1 MQVQVSLGRLGKF
14 LKDEEL
20 RNDAIDKTQNA
31 EYAVQMRDASLS
43 WEPSAKKPTL
53 RGMNLNVK
61 HGDHVAVCGAVGS
74 GKSTLLYSIMGEI
87 PKVSGNVSVTYH
99 MACTCLYL
107 RFDKKGH
114 FLGSWSYM
122 LSHLLFAYNFNN
134 IFSLVQSQRL
144 YLNLYEFWFI
154 EGQTHLRTFLACQNK
169 FDP

>member
-20 RNDAIDKTQNA
+20 RNDAIDKTQDA

-87 PKVSGNVSVTYH
+87 PKVSGNVSVTYR

-107 RFDKKGH
+107 VFDKKEKYKSYYINPMGH
-114 FLGSWSYM
+114 SVGSWSCTI
-122 LSHLLFAYNFNN
+122 SHLLFC
-134 IFSLVQSQRL
+134 IQLQ
-144 YLNLYEFWFI
+144 
-154 EGQTHLRTFLACQNK
+154 
-169 FDP
+169 